1 MEITQVAER
10 HWHALEDDLVVGR
23 GDAWPRPD
31 GRLFLSVDVWHD
43 AVFDRLAAAML
54 AGLPRPLYT
63 VVDQADTDLTT
74 SWHRAGFT
82 TRRREWE
89 CLVPTAPATAP
100 PPAGVTI
107 VPLGGAEERPLRRLD
122 RTIRAEIDWAEMPAE
137 MLARLDPTK
146 YAAAAVDGHYVGLVR
161 VVALTRLPRIGPV
174 AVRADHRRR
183 GIARALLAHVL
194 GTLHDAGIGTA
205 SVEVNESNAAGT
217 ALFDGVGA
225 RRAGSNLELVSR

>member
-1 MEITQVAER
+1 
-10 HWHALEDDLVVGR
+10 
-23 GDAWPRPD
+23 
-31 GRLFLSVDVWHD
+31 
-43 AVFDRLAAAML
+43 
-54 AGLPRPLYT
+54 
-63 VVDQADTDLTT
+63 VVDSSSTATIGTPSAVTCNT
-74 SWHRAGFT
+74 SWIFGDLRSS
-82 TRRREWE
+82 RIQRN
-89 CLVPTAPATAP
+89 VIDTAATAP